1 MYSCWRLVEAV
12 ANWTRHWLSL
22 VMVVHACQLHP
33 AFVTAYFDQ
42 TSAEHD
48 AKEEPAVCPDN
59 NPGWWRAAGKLLP
72 GHEGAEKNGQKASLQ
87 ELRLPT
93 KGIPLLANIHDGVVQ
108 SPQEEHCK
116 SIGSTGHRHSQGQ
129 KESQGCDAI
138 EERVGAHVFQEP

>member
-22 VMVVHACQLHP
+22 VMVVHARQLHP

-93 KGIPLLANIHDGVVQ
+93 FAQRKM
-108 SPQEEHCK
+108 
-116 SIGSTGHRHSQGQ
+116 HS
-129 KESQGCDAI
+129 
-138 EERVGAHVFQEP
+138 